1 MLKRIIVQLLGRERA
16 NRVAAPYHDWKARRR
31 TRHRLATL
39 PAKDLCINIGCGPNC
54 LSGWINVDM
63 ARNEGLDIVWD
74 LRNGLPFPSESCTA
88 VFGEHVIEHIT
99 KEDAFNLLKECHR
112 VLQKG
117 GVIRLSTPDAGRYLR
132 AYANDG
138 EFLRHSSFD
147 RPIETPMDRINQVM
161 REDGQHLW
169 VYDAESLLLLLRR
182 AGFSSATE
190 QQFGVSA
197 HPRMQQIDS
206 AERAFESLYAEGI
219 K

>member
-1 MLKRIIVQLLGRERA
+1 MLKRIIVQLLGRKRA
-16 NRVAAPYHDWKARRR
+16 NRVAAPYHDWRARRR
-31 TRHRLATL
+31 TRHRLAKL

-74 LRNGLPFPSESCTA
+74 LRKGLPFPSESCTA

-99 KEDAFNLLKECHR
+99 KEDASHLLKECHR
-112 VLQKG
+112 VLQEG

-132 AYANDG
+132 AYASDG

-147 RPIETPMDRINQVM
+147 RSIETPMDRINQMM
-161 REDGQHLW
+161 REEGQHLW
-169 VYDAESLLLLLRR
+169 VYDAPALILLLKQ
-182 AGFSSATE
+182 AGFREVGEQGFGSS
-190 QQFGVSA
+190 Q
-197 HPRMQQIDS
+197 HPRMKNIDTQ
-206 AERAFESLYAEGI
+206 ARAFESLYVEAV

>member
-39 PAKDLCINIGCGPNC
+39 PSKDLCINIGCGPNF

-63 ARNEGLDIVWD
+63 ARNEGIDIVWD
-74 LRNGLPFPSESCTA
+74 LRQGLPFPSESCTA
-88 VFGEHVIEHIT
+88 AFGEHVIEHIT
-99 KEDAFNLLKECHR
+99 KEDASRLLKECHR

-147 RPIETPMDRINQVM
+147 RSIETPMDRINQMM

-169 VYDAESLLLLLRR
+169 VYDAPALILLLKQ
-182 AGFSSATE
+182 AGFGEVVEQGFGSS
-190 QQFGVSA
+190 Q
-197 HPRMQQIDS
+197 HPRMKNIDTE
-206 AERAFESLYAEGI
+206 ARAFESLYVEAV